1 MLDSA
6 NENNYHLRGRIIND
20 KENRSHRQWNGQT
33 AEAGIQCKMPE
44 TPSMPFQYRHNNQM
58 SKPLVRGLCL
68 AVTLVHCLIL
78 GWIAQNTLQSV
89 AIEGGG
95 GGGGGGS
102 AGTGVIQVSVLQVP
116 QGEDIRAEVPE
127 PKAEQIVA
135 TESDEADSSFTVVR
149 KRESE
154 TTEPPVQQNRPSPPV
169 QQAAVAEGNG
179 TGSGGGVGTGQGT
192 GVGSGTGSGSGS
204 GVGSGIG
211 SGVGSGV
218 GSGAGSGQGV
228 LRVSLSALR
237 YRNAVKPEYPES
249 SIERRETGQVNIRVV
264 VGTDGAV
271 KNAGVEHSSGFKRL
285 DNAALKAAKRTTFY
299 PYIDNGVAAAVMAS
313 IPYRFNLNR

>member
-1 MLDSA
+1 
-6 NENNYHLRGRIIND
+6 
-20 KENRSHRQWNGQT
+20 
-33 AEAGIQCKMPE
+33 
-44 TPSMPFQYRHNNQM
+44 MPFRYRHNNQM
-58 SKPLVRGLCL
+58 SKPLVRGLCI

-78 GWIAQNTLQSV
+78 GWVAQNTMQSV

-102 AGTGVIQVSVLQVP
+102 AGNGVIQVSVLQVP

-135 TESDEADSSFTVVR
+135 TESDEADSSFTVAQ
-149 KRESE
+149 KRETE
-154 TTEPPVQQNRPSPPV
+154 TAEPSVQQNRSSSAA
-169 QQAAVAEGNG
+169 QQAAAVEGNG

-192 GVGSGTGSGSGS
+192 GIGSGTGSGSGS

-211 SGVGSGV
+211 SGTGSGTGSST
-218 GSGAGSGQGV
+218 GSGHGV

-237 YRNAVKPEYPES
+237 YRNAVKPYYPDD

-264 VGTDGAV
+264 VGTDGTV
-271 KNAGVEHSSGFKRL
+271 KNAGVERSSGFRRL
-285 DNAALKAAKRTTFY
+285 DNAALTAAKRTTFH
-299 PYIDNGVAAAVMAS
+299 PYMDNGVAVAVMAS